1 MFIGEYNKAVVLTY
15 LSVVFGILGFSF
27 AFSGNF
33 MYAMI
38 CLLIAGVC
46 DTFDGKVARSC
57 ERTEDGKRFGIEI
70 DSLADTIN
78 FVVLP
83 IAIFFN
89 MGMTSWYHIIIYT
102 LYALAGIIRLAY
114 FNVLA
119 FKEQDFKPVD
129 YYTGLPVTTVSFF
142 FPFVYAFSKI
152 IPMNIMQW
160 IFTGMTLLIAFL
172 FVFNFKLKKPK
183 GKTIYAFLVIAIIM
197 AAAILFLAK

>member
-15 LSVVFGILGFSF
+15 LGVVFGILSFMF

-33 MYAMI
+33 MYAMV
-38 CLLIAGVC
+38 CLLLAGVC
-46 DTFDGKVARSC
+46 DAFDGKVARSC

-83 IAIFFN
+83 IIIFFN
-89 MGMTSWYHIIIYT
+89 MGMNAWYHIIIYT

-119 FKEQDFKPVD
+119 FNEKDFKPVD

-142 FPFVYAFSKI
+142 FPFVYAFSKVLPTEI
-152 IPMNIMQW
+152 MNW

-172 FVFNFKLKKPK
+172 FVFNFKIKKPK
-183 GKTIYAFLVIAIIM
+183 GKTLYVFLGIAIIM
-197 AAAILFLAK
+197 SAAILFFAK

>member
-1 MFIGEYNKAVVLTY
+1 MFIGEYNKAVILTY
-15 LSVVFGILGFSF
+15 LGVVFGILGFFF

-33 MYAMI
+33 TYAI
-38 CLLIAGVC
+38 VCLLIAGVC
-46 DTFDGKVARSC
+46 DAFDGKVARSC

-83 IAIFFN
+83 IVIFFN

-102 LYALAGIIRLAY
+102 MYALAGIIRLAY

-119 FKEQDFKPVD
+119 FKENDFKPVD

-142 FPFVYAFSKI
+142 FPLVYAFSKLLPI
-152 IPMNIMQW
+152 EIMNW

-172 FVFNFKLKKPK
+172 FVFNFKIKKPK
-183 GKTIYAFLVIAIIM
+183 GKTLYIFLGISIIM
-197 AAAILFLAK
+197 SAAILFLAK

>member
-15 LSVVFGILGFSF
+15 LGVVFGILSFFF

-33 MYAMI
+33 TYAMV
-38 CLLIAGVC
+38 CLLTAGVC
-46 DTFDGKVARSC
+46 DAFDGKVARSC

-83 IAIFFN
+83 IVIFFN

-102 LYALAGIIRLAY
+102 MYALAGIIRLAY

-119 FKEQDFKPVD
+119 FKENDFKPVN

-142 FPFVYAFSKI
+142 FPLVYAFSKLLPI
-152 IPMNIMQW
+152 EIMNW

-172 FVFNFKLKKPK
+172 FVFNFKIKKPK
-183 GKTIYAFLVIAIIM
+183 GKTLYIFLGIAIIM
-197 AAAILFLAK
+197 SAAILFLAK